1 MSDPSAEPT
10 SPLPAHQDDI
20 VLRVLGLARRYLG
33 LEVAWLSRLRSDEQ
47 LFTHVD
53 AGTPG
58 VGPRPGEVRDLRG
71 SYCIRVLD
79 GRLPPAVPDTANDP
93 VTASLQ
99 VTRQLG
105 LGAYVG
111 VPVRSADG
119 AVMGMLCCA
128 SGVARPELEQADLT
142 VLELLASVVGELAE
156 SDTHADAL
164 AGVRDRTTG
173 AISGRGR
180 TLVLQPIVDV
190 LTGAADGVEAL
201 ARFDS
206 VHGPDV
212 WFAQAEP
219 VGLRLQL
226 ELAAARSA
234 LAALARPGH
243 AGYLSLNLSA
253 EAIVSDGFQ
262 TIMAAVD
269 PRDLVIEI
277 TEHAAVDDYEALAT
291 ALRRHRAAG
300 LRIAVDD
307 AGAGYASLR
316 HILKLRPDFI
326 KIDLSLVRDIHLD
339 PVRQALVTALVT
351 FASTVGAVLVAE
363 GVEAQAELDMLVGLG
378 VRHMQGYL
386 LCPPCT
392 DPPTAGFVRPSRLAV
407 PHDRGRGERG
417 AIPA

>member
-226 ELAAARSA
+226 ELAAAR
-234 LAALARPGH
+234 LRARRTGAPG
-243 AGYLSLNLSA
+243 
-253 EAIVSDGFQ
+253 
-262 TIMAAVD
+262 
-269 PRDLVIEI
+269 PRRLPQPEPLGGGDRQRRFP
-277 TEHAAVDDYEALAT
+277 DD
-291 ALRRHRAAG
+291 HG
-300 LRIAVDD
+300 
-307 AGAGYASLR
+307 GG
-316 HILKLRPDFI
+316 RP
-326 KIDLSLVRDIHLD
+326 
-339 PVRQALVTALVT
+339 A
-351 FASTVGAVLVAE
+351 
-363 GVEAQAELDMLVGLG
+363 
-378 VRHMQGYL
+378 
-386 LCPPCT
+386 
-392 DPPTAGFVRPSRLAV
+392 
-407 PHDRGRGERG
+407 
-417 AIPA
+417 